1 MFSKKNII
9 LMIASMA
16 IFVEALDIAIINLT
30 IPSIQAQ
37 FKVGNDQVQWLQTL
51 YVLLYGGFLI
61 IGGKLS
67 DVLGKKKI
75 FMIGSV
81 LFLLTSLG
89 AGLSSSF
96 EMLAVFRAV
105 QGLAAALIMP
115 SSLSIVIH
123 NFTEEKE
130 RSKAIGIFSSFAA
143 IGSGSGLSFGGII
156 STLWGWHW
164 VFLINVPILFFVVI
178 IAYFYLETDVTER
191 DKRTPDV
198 ISGLL
203 LAATLLMISYAVHT
217 VGDFQEHLGLLSS
230 LVVLI
235 IICLKVLYNRLTRL
249 TAPLIN
255 LSIFN
260 SASVVTANLAFILL
274 GGFFTGF
281 LFMVSLILQK
291 DMNLSAAKS
300 GLLLVPFSLLSAIV
314 AKFGIPFL
322 TKRLTISQ
330 LGIAG
335 MLSMLIGGVF
345 LTNSVLFNHS
355 LPLVLL
361 SATFVTGL
369 GMTMCYTSLSVLS
382 VQGIPKEHYGL
393 GSSIGTTSYFL
404 GAGIGLSILTLFM
417 KSEDIAVSVNLSSLI
432 VLSLYA
438 LIGLVLMFLYNRSK
452 KLQAAASQF

>member
-67 DVLGKKKI
+67 DVVGKKKI

-81 LFLLTSLG
+81 LFLITSLG
-89 AGLSSSF
+89 AGLSPSF
-96 EMLAVFRAV
+96 EMLAVFRAI

-164 VFLINVPILFFVVI
+164 VFLINVPILFLVVI
-178 IAYFYLETDVTER
+178 IAYFYLEADVPEKN
-191 DKRTPDV
+191 KRAPDV

-217 VGDFQEHLGLLSS
+217 IGEFQSHPALLIF
-230 LVVLI
+230 LAVAILI
-235 IICLKVLYNRLTRL
+235 CVKALYKRLTSL
-249 TAPLIN
+249 SEPLID

-260 SASVVTANLAFILL
+260 SSSVVTANLVFILL
-274 GGFFTGF
+274 GAFFTGF

-300 GLLLVPFSLLSAIV
+300 GLLLVPFSLLSAVV
-314 AKFGIPFL
+314 AKLGIPVL
-322 TKRLTISQ
+322 TKRLTVSQ

-335 MLSMLIGGVF
+335 MLCMLIGGLF
-345 LTNSVLFNHS
+345 LTSSVLFNHS
-355 LPLVLL
+355 LILVLL

-369 GMTMCYTSLSVLS
+369 GMTLSYTALSVLS
-382 VQGIPKEHYGL
+382 VQGIPKAHYGL

-417 KSEDIAVSVNLSSLI
+417 KSKDIAVSVNIVSLV
-432 VLSLYA
+432 VLSIYA
-438 LIGLVLMFLYNRSK
+438 LIGLTLMIRHKTS
-452 KLQAAASQF
+452 ASPAIL

>member
-75 FMIGSV
+75 FIIGSA

-96 EMLAVFRAV
+96 EMLAVFRAL
-105 QGLAAALIMP
+105 QGFAAALIMP

-178 IAYFYLETDVTER
+178 IAFFNLEADITEKN
-191 DKRTPDV
+191 KRAPDV

-217 VGDFQEHLGLLSS
+217 VGEFEKHTVLLISI
-230 LVVLI
+230 VVLI
-235 IICLKVLYNRLTRL
+235 LVCLKVLYTRLTRL
-249 TAPLIN
+249 ADPLIN

-260 SASVVTANLAFILL
+260 SSSVVTANLAFILL

-355 LPLVLL
+355 LVLVLL

-404 GAGIGLSILTLFM
+404 GAGIGLSILSLFM
-417 KSEDIAVSVNLSSLI
+417 KSKNIAVSVNISSLI
-432 VLSLYA
+432 ALSVYA
-438 LIGLVLMFLYNRSK
+438 LIGLILMTLYNRSK
-452 KLQAAASQF
+452 KLLPAAS

>member
-30 IPSIQAQ
+30 IPSIQSQ

-67 DVLGKKKI
+67 DVLGKKMI

-96 EMLAVFRAV
+96 EMLAIFRAV

-164 VFLINVPILFFVVI
+164 VFLINVPILFLVVI
-178 IAYFYLETDVTER
+178 IAYFYLEADTPEKN
-191 DKRTPDV
+191 KRTPDI

-217 VGDFQEHLGLLSS
+217 IGDFQKHAALLIS
-230 LVVLI
+230 LIVVIL
-235 IICLKVLYNRLTRL
+235 ICLKVLYSRLTGL
-249 TAPLIN
+249 TDPLIN

-260 SASVVTANLAFILL
+260 SRAVVTANLAFILL

-300 GLLLVPFSLLSAIV
+300 GLLLVPFSLLSAVV

-335 MLSMLIGGVF
+335 MLSMLIGGLF

-355 LPLVLL
+355 LVLVLL

-404 GAGIGLSILTLFM
+404 GAGVGLSILTLFM
-417 KSEDIAVSVNLSSLI
+417 KSQDIAVSVNISSLI
-432 VLSLYA
+432 VLSVYA
-438 LIGLVLMFLYNRSK
+438 LIGLILMIMYNRSK
-452 KLQAAASQF
+452 KLLPVGQ

>member
-67 DVLGKKKI
+67 DVVGKKKI

-89 AGLSSSF
+89 AGLSPSF
-96 EMLAVFRAV
+96 QALAVFRAV

-164 VFLINVPILFFVVI
+164 VFLINVPILFLVAI
-178 IAYFYLETDVTER
+178 IAYFYLEADIPEKN
-191 DKRTPDV
+191 KRTPDV
-198 ISGLL
+198 VSGLL

-217 VGDFQEHLGLLSS
+217 IGEFQSHAGLLVS
-230 LVVLI
+230 LAI
-235 IICLKVLYNRLTRL
+235 IILVFLKILYNRLTRL
-249 TAPLIN
+249 SDPLID

-260 SASVVTANLAFILL
+260 SRSVVTANLVFILL
-274 GGFFTGF
+274 GAFFTGF
-281 LFMVSLILQK
+281 LFMISLILQK
-291 DMNLSAAKS
+291 DMHLSAAKS
-300 GLLLVPFSLLSAIV
+300 GLLLVPFSLLSAVV
-314 AKFGIPFL
+314 AKFGIPIL
-322 TKRLTISQ
+322 TKRLTVPQ

-335 MLSMLIGGVF
+335 MLCMLIGGVF
-345 LTNSVLFNHS
+345 LTSSVLFNHS
-355 LPLVLL
+355 LVLVLL

-369 GMTMCYTSLSVLS
+369 GMTMSYTALSVLS
-382 VQGIPKEHYGL
+382 VQGIPKAHYGL

-417 KSEDIAVSVNLSSLI
+417 KSKDIAVSVNISSLI
-432 VLSLYA
+432 ILSVYA
-438 LIGLVLMFLYNRSK
+438 LIGVVLMIMYKIKSLRK
-452 KLQAAASQF
+452 V

>member
-75 FMIGSV
+75 FIIGSV

-178 IAYFYLETDVTER
+178 IAFFNLEADITEKNR
-191 DKRTPDV
+191 RTPDV

-217 VGDFQEHLGLLSS
+217 VGEFEKHTVLLIS

-235 IICLKVLYNRLTRL
+235 LVCLKVLYNRLTRL
-249 TAPLIN
+249 ADPLIN

-260 SASVVTANLAFILL
+260 SSSVVTANLAFILL

-291 DMNLSAAKS
+291 DMHLSAAKS

-330 LGIAG
+330 LGIVG
-335 MLSMLIGGVF
+335 MLSMLIGGIF

-355 LPLVLL
+355 LVLVLL

-417 KSEDIAVSVNLSSLI
+417 KSQDIAVSVNISSLI
-432 VLSLYA
+432 VLSVYA
-438 LIGLVLMFLYNRSK
+438 LIGLILMTSYNRSK
-452 KLQAAASQF
+452 KLLSTES

>member
-67 DVLGKKKI
+67 DVVGKKKI
-75 FMIGSV
+75 FMIGSL

-96 EMLAVFRAV
+96 EILAVFRAI

-164 VFLINVPILFFVVI
+164 VFLINVPILFLVVI
-178 IAYFYLETDVTER
+178 IAYFYLEADVLG
-191 DKRTPDV
+191 KNKSAPDV

-203 LAATLLMISYAVHT
+203 LAAALLMISYAVHT
-217 VGDFQEHLGLLSS
+217 IGEFQSHWSLLLFLAVAI
-230 LVVLI
+230 LVCI
-235 IICLKVLYNRLTRL
+235 KVLYQRLTRL
-249 TAPLIN
+249 CEPLID

-260 SASVVTANLAFILL
+260 SSSVVTANLVFILL
-274 GGFFTGF
+274 GAFFTGF

-300 GLLLVPFSLLSAIV
+300 GLLLVPFSLLSAVV
-314 AKFGIPFL
+314 AKLGIPVL
-322 TKRLTISQ
+322 TKRLTVSQ

-335 MLSMLIGGVF
+335 MLCMLIGGLF
-345 LTNSVLFNHS
+345 LTSSVLFNHS
-355 LPLVLL
+355 LVLVLL

-369 GMTMCYTSLSVLS
+369 GMTLSYTALSVLS
-382 VQGIPKEHYGL
+382 VQGIPKAHYGL

-417 KSEDIAVSVNLSSLI
+417 KSKDIAVSVNIVSLV
-432 VLSLYA
+432 VLSIYA
-438 LIGLVLMFLYNRSK
+438 LIGLTLMIRHKTSAFPAIL
-452 KLQAAASQF
+452 

>member
-75 FMIGSV
+75 FLIGSV

-178 IAYFYLETDVTER
+178 IAFFNLEADVTEKN
-191 DKRTPDV
+191 KRTPDV

-217 VGDFQEHLGLLSS
+217 VGEFEKHAVLLIS

-235 IICLKVLYNRLTRL
+235 LVCLKILYTRLTRL
-249 TAPLIN
+249 ADPLIN

-260 SASVVTANLAFILL
+260 SSSVVTANLAFILL

-300 GLLLVPFSLLSAIV
+300 GLLLVPFSLLSAVV

-355 LPLVLL
+355 LVLVLL

-382 VQGIPKEHYGL
+382 VQGVPKEHYGL

-417 KSEDIAVSVNLSSLI
+417 KSQDIAVSVNISSLI
-432 VLSLYA
+432 VLSAYA
-438 LIGLVLMFLYNRSK
+438 LIGLILMTLYNRSK
-452 KLQAAASQF
+452 KLLSAES

>member
-96 EMLAVFRAV
+96 EMLAIFRAL

-178 IAYFYLETDVTER
+178 IAYFYLEVDAPE
-191 DKRTPDV
+191 KNKSTPDI

-203 LAATLLMISYAVHT
+203 LATTLLMISYAVHT
-217 VGDFQEHLGLLSS
+217 VGDFQKHVGLLSS

-249 TAPLIN
+249 TDPLIN

-260 SASVVTANLAFILL
+260 SSSVVTANLAFILL

-335 MLSMLIGGVF
+335 MLSMLIGGIF

-355 LPLVLL
+355 LALVLL

-417 KSEDIAVSVNLSSLI
+417 KSENIAVSVNIPSLI

-438 LIGLVLMFLYNRSK
+438 LIGLVLMILFNRSK
-452 KLQAAASQF
+452 KLQAAEPQF

>member
-67 DVLGKKKI
+67 DVAGKKKI
-75 FMIGSV
+75 FMVGSV

-89 AGLSSSF
+89 AGLSPSF
-96 EMLAVFRAV
+96 EMLAVFRAI

-164 VFLINVPILFFVVI
+164 VFLINVPILFLVVI
-178 IAYFYLETDVTER
+178 IAYFYLEADVPEKN
-191 DKRTPDV
+191 KRAPDV

-217 VGDFQEHLGLLSS
+217 MGEFQSHSALL
-230 LVVLI
+230 LFLAVAILI
-235 IICLKVLYNRLTRL
+235 CIKVLYKRLTSL
-249 TAPLIN
+249 SEPLID

-260 SASVVTANLAFILL
+260 SSSVVTANLVFILL
-274 GGFFTGF
+274 GAFFTGF

-300 GLLLVPFSLLSAIV
+300 GLLLVPFSLLSAVV
-314 AKFGIPFL
+314 AKLGIPVL
-322 TKRLTISQ
+322 TKRLTVSQ

-335 MLSMLIGGVF
+335 MLCMLIGGVF
-345 LTNSVLFNHS
+345 LTSSVLFNHS
-355 LPLVLL
+355 LVLVLL

-369 GMTMCYTSLSVLS
+369 GMTLSYTALSVLS
-382 VQGIPKEHYGL
+382 VQGIPRAHYGL

-417 KSEDIAVSVNLSSLI
+417 KSKDIAVSVNIVSLI
-432 VLSLYA
+432 VLSIYA
-438 LIGLVLMFLYNRSK
+438 LIGLTLMIRHKTSAPL
-452 KLQAAASQF
+452 AIP

>member
-75 FMIGSV
+75 FIIGSV

-178 IAYFYLETDVTER
+178 IAFFNLEADITEKNR
-191 DKRTPDV
+191 RTPDV

-217 VGDFQEHLGLLSS
+217 VGEFEKHTVLLIS

-235 IICLKVLYNRLTRL
+235 LVCLKVLYNRLTRL
-249 TAPLIN
+249 ADPLIN

-260 SASVVTANLAFILL
+260 SSSVVTANLAFILL

-291 DMNLSAAKS
+291 DMHLSAAKS

-330 LGIAG
+330 LGIVG
-335 MLSMLIGGVF
+335 MLSMLIGGIF

-355 LPLVLL
+355 LVLVLL
-361 SATFVTGL
+361 SATIVTGL

-417 KSEDIAVSVNLSSLI
+417 KSQDIAVSVNISSLI
-432 VLSLYA
+432 VLSVYA
-438 LIGLVLMFLYNRSK
+438 LIGLILMTSYNRSK
-452 KLQAAASQF
+452 KLLSTES